1 MEAPCKDK
9 PKVGEVE
16 SIKCSERSN
25 IELSHRA
32 LKAMIA
38 LFCFTLQQRSSSV
51 RPGEIKSERNSLSHD
66 LDTVKM
72 RWLR

>member
-38 LFCFTLQQRSSSV
+38 LFFALIYLQQ
-51 RPGEIKSERNSLSHD
+51 
-66 LDTVKM
+66 
-72 RWLR
+72 